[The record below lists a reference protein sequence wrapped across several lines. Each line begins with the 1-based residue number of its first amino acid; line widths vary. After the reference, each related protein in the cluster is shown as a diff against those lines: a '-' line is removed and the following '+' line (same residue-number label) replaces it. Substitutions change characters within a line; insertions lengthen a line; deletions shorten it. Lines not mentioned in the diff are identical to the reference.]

1 MYIFPKFVFS
11 VSVQHHAI
19 SNTWGPGLRLSSK
32 SVDNPQRKTNWCD
45 IHTIITQLPS
55 KINYGRRLSKN
66 SSIEFV
72 AFLSLATFGAD
83 FMHLRLTEI
92 TKSFVMHLYLT
103 SYVFSFQFL
112 WLK

>member
-1 MYIFPKFVFS
+1 MIFTLLLFAFK
-11 VSVQHHAI
+11 
-19 SNTWGPGLRLSSK
+19 
-32 SVDNPQRKTNWCD
+32 
-45 IHTIITQLPS
+45 

-72 AFLSLATFGAD
+72 AFLSVATFSAD
-83 FMHLRLTEI
+83 FMHLRLTQI

-103 SYVFSFQFL
+103 SYVFSFQLL